1 MAKPTDHWVFLSPSP
16 EADKTASMPEW
27 AMVKSADGDADY
39 YGDMLASTGQALK
52 VLAQRKGIIRLRL
65 VTALINE
72 LLVQTAVHI
81 RSSDDPSVKQVGQRQ
96 LRELKQT
103 LAGLL

>member
-1 MAKPTDHWVFLSPSP
+1 MAKPTDNWVFVSQP
-16 EADKTASMPEW
+16 EQTAMPEW
-27 AMVKSADGDADY
+27 QMLKSADAGDDY
-39 YGDMLASTGQALK
+39 YGETLASTGQALK

-65 VTALINE
+65 VTDLINE

-81 RSSDDPSVKQVGQRQ
+81 RSSDDPSIQQIGERR

-103 LAGLL
+103 LVGLV